1 MPRATVTKSIRLTP
15 EEARDAGR
23 LATLLGSAS
32 ESALLKEALLRGMM
46 EMKLEAA
53 VMRYTHRDVSVGEV
67 AEMFGV
73 PVPVLLQEL
82 ARRRIPT
89 MDVPVEEFEANLRQ
103 LTLLHNLLDTPRRSG
118 RRQRGSSRSTSK
130 QA

>member
-15 EEARDAGR
+15 EEAREAGR
-23 LATLLGSAS
+23 LATLLGTAS

-53 VMRYTHRDVSVGEV
+53 VMRYTYRDVSIGEV

-73 PVPVLLQEL
+73 PVPLLLQEL

-103 LTLLHNLLDTPRRSG
+103 LTALHHLADAPRRRG
-118 RRQRGSSRSTSK
+118 RRQRDT
-130 QA
+130 